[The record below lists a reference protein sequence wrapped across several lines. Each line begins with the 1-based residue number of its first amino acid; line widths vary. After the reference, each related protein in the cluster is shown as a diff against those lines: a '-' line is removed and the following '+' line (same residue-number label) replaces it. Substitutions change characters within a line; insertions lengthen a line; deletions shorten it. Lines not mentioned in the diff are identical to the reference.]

1 MVNTCLHVHVCM
13 YIHILVCTCMYTY
26 THTYECMYEC
36 MCSQPPCTHTNTLA
50 YPHGLTRTHTN
61 LPSFVTWSQSR
72 LSRQFDRPVSGTNRA
87 GIEYGQSACGRR
99 LWKSQ
104 STSLWLEGPHLHF
117 HTLGRAWRLTLGTQ
131 RPIPVSAQGWRN
143 RTPNAMNPVFG
154 RSFVWFKY

>member
-1 MVNTCLHVHVCM
+1 MYVYIHIDISIYEYIYTYIYIHIYIYRHIYRYIYVNIYVYTFETCTYIYIHTYMVNTCLHVHVCM
-13 YIHILVCTCMYTY
+13 YIYILVGTCMYTY

-72 LSRQFDRPVSGTNRA
+72 LSRQFDRPVSGTYRA

-104 STSLWLEGPHLHF
+104 STSL
-117 HTLGRAWRLTLGTQ
+117 
-131 RPIPVSAQGWRN
+131 
-143 RTPNAMNPVFG
+143 
-154 RSFVWFKY
+154 